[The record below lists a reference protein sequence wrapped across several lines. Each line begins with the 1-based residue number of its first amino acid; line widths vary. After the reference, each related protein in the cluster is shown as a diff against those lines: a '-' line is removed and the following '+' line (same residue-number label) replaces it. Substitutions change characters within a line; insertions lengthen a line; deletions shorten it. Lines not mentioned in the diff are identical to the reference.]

1 MPAAPNAPFARM
13 AAVFALLLLLLPAP
27 GRAEML
33 PGYES
38 LFVNDYA
45 DVIAPADERRLVET
59 LRRLKAET
67 GIEMT
72 VLTIKSRK
80 GYDHQGSLESFAT
93 GIFNEWGIGDASRN
107 DGILIL
113 VIPDDREMRIELG
126 SGYPRAFDRTA
137 RHVVDEF
144 FLPSFRSGRLSQGIV
159 EGTLATE
166 RLIARPFA
174 AGRPPAETGG
184 GKLGSFLL
192 QVIVFGAAAAL
203 LKGRRRIGDFLT
215 RLRRCPRCGQRA
227 LRRNRRILRAPT
239 RETTGERE
247 IEITCRNCGYETR
260 EREVI
265 EVTRSRGSS
274 GFGGGRSSGG
284 GASGRW

>member
-1 MPAAPNAPFARM
+1 MPAAQNAPFTRL
-13 AAVFALLLLLLPAP
+13 AAVLALLLLLLSAAA
-27 GRAEML
+27 RAEMF
-33 PGYES
+33 PGHDS

-72 VLTIKSRK
+72 VLTIRSRRD
-80 GYDHQGSLESFAT
+80 YDHQGALESFAT
-93 GIFNEWGIGDASRN
+93 GLFND
-107 DGILIL
+107 
-113 VIPDDREMRIELG
+113 
-126 SGYPRAFDRTA
+126 A
-137 RHVVDEF
+137 RH
-144 FLPSFRSGRLSQGIV
+144 
-159 EGTLATE
+159 GTAD
-166 RLIARPFA
+166 
-174 AGRPPAETGG
+174 RPP
-184 GKLGSFLL
+184 LR
-192 QVIVFGAAAAL
+192 
-203 LKGRRRIGDFLT
+203 GRQAPG
-215 RLRRCPRCGQRA
+215 
-227 LRRNRRILRAPT
+227 RILRAPT

-265 EVTRSRGSS
+265 AVTRSRGRS